1 VLSPLV
7 IGAVTDAAGNN
18 MTVAFLVVS
27 VTVLVG
33 GLFWMNGARFLDA
46 DTKAAALAAKNDR
59 N

>member
-1 VLSPLV
+1 
-7 IGAVTDAAGNN
+7 
-18 MTVAFLVVS
+18 
-27 VTVLVG
+27 VG